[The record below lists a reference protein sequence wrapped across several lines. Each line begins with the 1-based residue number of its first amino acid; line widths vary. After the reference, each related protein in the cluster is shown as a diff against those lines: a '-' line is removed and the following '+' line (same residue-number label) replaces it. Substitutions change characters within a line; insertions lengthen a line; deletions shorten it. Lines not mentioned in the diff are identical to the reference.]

1 MTFGWPLQLNWLWLK
16 WISRIQSW
24 IVLFTTPTQP
34 HINTMPSALKLEA
47 DSIMASDGLRYTFKG
62 GGSPFQDSAN
72 MGTMSCYRCGLHKPR
87 SLGTFT
93 RFLNQRTF
101 VCQDCAAKFIKPR
114 N

>member
-1 MTFGWPLQLNWLWLK
+1 MT
-16 WISRIQSW
+16 
-24 IVLFTTPTQP
+24 T
-34 HINTMPSALKLEA
+34 ALKLEA

-87 SLGTFT
+87 ALGTFT

-101 VCQDCAAKFIKPR
+101 VCQACAAKFINRR

>member
-1 MTFGWPLQLNWLWLK
+1 
-16 WISRIQSW
+16 
-24 IVLFTTPTQP
+24 
-34 HINTMPSALKLEA
+34 
-47 DSIMASDGLRYTFKG
+47 
-62 GGSPFQDSAN
+62 

-101 VCQDCAAKFIKPR
+101 VCQACAAKFIKPR